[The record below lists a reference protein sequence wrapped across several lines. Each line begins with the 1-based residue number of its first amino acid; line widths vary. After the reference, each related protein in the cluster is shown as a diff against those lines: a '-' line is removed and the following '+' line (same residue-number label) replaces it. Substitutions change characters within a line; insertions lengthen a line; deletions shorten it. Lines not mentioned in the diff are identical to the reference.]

1 MCILCV
7 FINISKLLK
16 KRKEKKKK
24 TKNNIKSMAII
35 IYKSE

>member
-16 KRKEKKKK
+16 KRKEKKKRQK
-24 TKNNIKSMAII
+24 TTLNQWK
-35 IYKSE
+35 

>member
-16 KRKEKKKK
+16 KRKEREIKK
-24 TKNNIKSMAII
+24 TKNNIESMANN
-35 IYKSE
+35 YL

>member
-16 KRKEKKKK
+16 KRKEKKK